1 MENQVRF
8 VGKESAGVL
17 YTDISLAYGGIW
29 A

>member
-8 VGKESAGVL
+8 AGKESAGVL
-17 YTDISLAYGGIW
+17 YTDISLVYGGIW